1 MGFSM
6 LVLKKNNL
14 MCVLLKVL
22 KRISLL
28 FLLSCIFNL
37 TYAKSINI
45 KSTHAYTENTT
56 YYLDAQFNFELT
68 EEADK
73 ALRHGIALEIHTD
86 FQLRLK
92 REWLWDKTIIE
103 KKIIYKLEHRPLTN
117 NFLTI
122 NLNTG
127 LRNSYS
133 NLDAALNYITT
144 VSKMKLFD
152 QNILQKDKVYLAR
165 IKIFLDIG
173 SLPPP
178 LRPQAYFS
186 PKWDMSSEWFKWKLI
201 Q

>member
-1 MGFSM
+1 MVFSM
-6 LVLKKNNL
+6 LALKKNNL
-14 MCVLLKVL
+14 MYILLKTL
-22 KRISLL
+22 KKISLL
-28 FLLSCIFNL
+28 FLLSCICNL

-56 YYLDAQFNFELT
+56 YYLDTQFNFKLT

-92 REWLWDKTIIE
+92 RKWLWNKTIIE

-127 LRNSYS
+127 LRNSYN
-133 NLDAALNYITT
+133 NLDAALNDINT

-152 QNILQKDKVYLAR
+152 QNILQKDKHYRAR
-165 IKIFLDIG
+165 IKIFLDTG

-186 PKWDMSSEWFKWKLI
+186 SKWDMSSKWFEWEVI
-201 Q
+201 R